1 MFVER
6 IDFSHEA
13 NLTIDELIKRA
24 EVLLPEADLSILRR
38 CYEFSEKMH
47 TNQKRSS
54 GESYIIHPL
63 NVASTLI
70 KLKMDIDSIMAGLL
84 HDTVEDCD
92 VSPEEIS
99 KLFGQN
105 VAQIVVGCTK
115 ISKIK
120 FKTKEESQAE
130 NFRKMVVA
138 MAQDLRVIIVKLAD
152 RMHNMRTLQYVSK
165 EKQTAK
171 AQETLDIYVPLASR
185 LGINSVKADLE
196 DLCLR
201 FIHPDIY
208 YRLAEKIAMKKRER
222 ETYIEETHGLIEE
235 KMLEYSVQ
243 GEVTGRPKHFYSIYK
258 KMQQRGVDFEHIQDL
273 LAFRILVN
281 NITECYKVLG
291 IIHSAF
297 TPVPGRFKDYIAIP
311 KVNNY
316 QSLHT
321 TVIGPKA
328 ERIEIQIRT
337 FEMHEVAERGV
348 AAHWKYKERNKAD
361 APGNKLKW
369 VEELMEFNQSAQ
381 NSSEFM
387 DAVKNDLD
395 VGGVFIFTPTGDVK
409 ELRYGATPLDFAY
422 AVHTE
427 VGNKTVGAKVNGK
440 MVPLKHRL
448 KSGDTVEILTSK
460 TQTPSKDWLKIC
472 KTSRAISKIK
482 QYLMKV
488 ERDEHRERGEDLL
501 EKALKK
507 FETSIKTLDKKS
519 EFKPVL
525 EKYHFKTLEELF
537 VNIGSNNLPLKE
549 VLVAIPSVALT
560 EQDDFELKDEE
571 KEKELDSYYKRV
583 SKTARKSTSKDNA
596 VIVDGLDDIMVKMGR
611 CCNPIPGDPITG
623 IITRGR
629 GITVHTAGC
638 TRISDLDKA
647 RHLHVEWNKHYNF
660 AHPVNIKVT
669 THDKPG
675 ILSKISK
682 SINNVGI
689 NIRSAIA
696 RSMPDQKGSF
706 IFEIEVKDYSEL
718 LKTISTI
725 EQMEE
730 VISVNRA

>member
-1 MFVER
+1 MFAER

-13 NLTIDELIKRA
+13 NLTIDELVKRA
-24 EVLLPEADLSILRR
+24 EVLLPEMDMAILRK
-38 CYEFSEKMH
+38 CYDFAEKMH
-47 TNQKRSS
+47 AGVKRSS
-54 GESYIIHPL
+54 GEPYIVHPL
-63 NVASTLI
+63 NVAATLI
-70 KLKMDIDSIMAGLL
+70 KLKMDLDSIMAGLL

-92 VSPEEIS
+92 VAPEDIA
-99 KLFGQN
+99 KMFGQT

-138 MAQDLRVIIVKLAD
+138 MAQDLRVIIVKLSD
-152 RMHNMRTLQYVSK
+152 RMHNMRTLQYMTK
-165 EKQTAK
+165 EKQQIK

-201 FIHPDIY
+201 YIHPDIY

-222 ETYIEETHGLIEE
+222 EIYIEETLNLVEE
-235 KMLEYSVQ
+235 KMLEYSVT
-243 GEVTGRPKHFYSIYK
+243 GEVTGRPKHFFSIYK
-258 KMQQRGVDFEHIQDL
+258 KMQQRGVDFEQIQDL
-273 LAFRILVN
+273 LAFRILVS

-321 TVIGPKA
+321 TVMGPKA

-348 AAHWKYKERNKAD
+348 AAHWKYKESNKAE
-361 APGNKLKW
+361 PGGKLKW
-369 VEELMEFNQSAQ
+369 VEELLEFNQNVQS
-381 NSSEFM
+381 SSEFM
-387 DAVKNDLD
+387 DVVKNDLD

-440 MVPLKHRL
+440 MVPLKYRL

-472 KTSRAISKIK
+472 KTSRAITKIR
-482 QYLMKV
+482 QYLMKI
-488 ERDEHRERGEDLL
+488 ERDEHKEIGEDLL

-507 FETSIKTLDKKS
+507 FDTSIKSVEKKN
-519 EFKPVL
+519 EFKTIL
-525 EKYHFKTLEELF
+525 ERHHFKTFEELL
-537 VNIGSNNLPLKE
+537 VNIGSKHIPIQD
-549 VLVAIPSVALT
+549 VLVSIPSVAFNET
-560 EQDDFELKDEE
+560 DELEFKEE
-571 KEKELDSYYKRV
+571 DKELESFYKKTQ
-583 SKTARKSTSKDNA
+583 KTARKSTSHDNA
-596 VIVDGLDDIMVKMGR
+596 VMVDGLDDILVKMGR

-629 GITVHTAGC
+629 GITIHTVNC
-638 TRISDLDKA
+638 DRILDIENS
-647 RHLHVEWNKHYNF
+647 RHVFVEWNKHYTF
-660 AHPVNIKVT
+660 SHPVNIKVT

-682 SINNVGI
+682 SINNAGI

-696 RSMPDQKGSF
+696 RSMPDQKGNF

-718 LKTISTI
+718 LKTISSI

-730 VISVNRA
+730 VISVSRA

>member
-1 MFVER
+1 MFAER

-13 NLTIDELIKRA
+13 NLTIDELVKRA
-24 EVLLPEADLSILRR
+24 EVLLPETDLTILRK
-38 CYEFSEKMH
+38 CYEFADKMH
-47 TNQKRSS
+47 AGVKRSS
-54 GESYIIHPL
+54 GEPYIIHPL
-63 NVASTLI
+63 NVAATLI
-70 KLKMDIDSIMAGLL
+70 KLKMDLDSIMAGLL

-92 VSPEEIS
+92 VSPEDIA
-99 KLFGQN
+99 KMFGQP

-152 RMHNMRTLQYVSK
+152 RMHNMRTLQYMTK
-165 EKQTAK
+165 EKQQAK

-201 FIHPDIY
+201 YIHPDIY

-222 ETYIEETHGLIEE
+222 ESYIEETIALVEE
-235 KMLEYSVQ
+235 KMLEYSVT
-243 GEVTGRPKHFYSIYK
+243 GEVTGRPKHFFSIYK
-258 KMQQRGVDFEHIQDL
+258 KMQQRGVDFEQIQDL
-273 LAFRILVN
+273 LAFRVLVN

-348 AAHWKYKERNKAD
+348 AAHWKYKERNKGD
-361 APGNKLKW
+361 GVNKLKW
-369 VEELMEFNQSAQ
+369 VEELMEFNQNVQ

-387 DAVKNDLD
+387 DVVKNDLD

-440 MVPLKHRL
+440 MVPLKYRL

-472 KTSRAISKIK
+472 KTSRAITKIR

-488 ERDEHRERGEDLL
+488 EREEHRKLGEEVL

-507 FETSIKTLDKKS
+507 FDTSIKALEKKH
-519 EFKPVL
+519 EFKAIL
-525 EKYHFKTLEELF
+525 EKYHYKTLEELF
-537 VNIGSNNLPLKE
+537 VNIGSNHLPIKE
-549 VLVAIPSVALT
+549 ILIEVPSI
-560 EQDDFELKDEE
+560 EF
-571 KEKELDSYYKRV
+571 KETDELDFKEEDKDLESFYKKTQ
-583 SKTARKSTSKDNA
+583 KTARKTSSNDNA
-596 VIVDGLDDIMVKMGR
+596 VIVDGLDDIVVKMGR

-623 IITRGR
+623 VITRGR
-629 GITVHTAGC
+629 GITVHTLGC
-638 TRISDLDKA
+638 NRIVDIEKA
-647 RHLHVEWNKHYNF
+647 RNVHVEWNKHYTF
-660 AHPVNIKVT
+660 SHPVNIKVT

-682 SINNVGI
+682 SINNAGI

-718 LKTISTI
+718 LKTISSI

>member
-1 MFVER
+1 MFAER

-13 NLTIDELIKRA
+13 NLTIDELVKRA
-24 EVLLPEADLSILRR
+24 EVLLPDTDMGILRK
-38 CYEFSEKMH
+38 CYEFAEKMH
-47 TNQKRSS
+47 SGVKRSS
-54 GESYIIHPL
+54 GEPYIIHPL
-63 NVASTLI
+63 NVAATLI
-70 KLKMDIDSIMAGLL
+70 KLKMDLDSIMAGLL

-92 VSPEEIS
+92 VSPEDIA
-99 KLFGQN
+99 KMFGQS

-138 MAQDLRVIIVKLAD
+138 MAQDLRVIIVKLSD
-152 RMHNMRTLQYVSK
+152 RMHNMRTLQYMTK
-165 EKQTAK
+165 EKQQSK

-201 FIHPDIY
+201 YIHPDIY
-208 YRLAEKIAMKKRER
+208 YRLAEKIAMKRRER
-222 ETYIEETHGLIEE
+222 ETYIEETITLIEE
-235 KMLEYSVQ
+235 KMLEYSVT
-243 GEVTGRPKHFYSIYK
+243 GEVTGRPKHFFSVYK
-258 KMQQRGVDFEHIQDL
+258 KMQQRGVDFEQIQDL
-273 LAFRILVN
+273 LAFRVLIS

-348 AAHWKYKERNKAD
+348 AAHWKYKERNKSD
-361 APGNKLKW
+361 AQNKLKW
-369 VEELMEFNQSAQ
+369 VEELMEFNQNVQS
-381 NSSEFM
+381 SSEFM
-387 DAVKNDLD
+387 DVVKNDLD

-440 MVPLKHRL
+440 MVPLKYRL

-472 KTSRAISKIK
+472 KTSRAITKIR

-488 ERDEHRERGEDLL
+488 ERDEHRRLGEEIL

-507 FETSIKTLDKKS
+507 FETSIKALDKKN
-519 EFKPVL
+519 EFRPL
-525 EKYHFKTLEELF
+525 FEKNHYKTLEEVF
-537 VNIGSNNLPLKE
+537 VNIGSNHLPIKE
-549 VLVAIPSVALT
+549 VLISLPSVNFT
-560 EQDDFELKDEE
+560 ETDELDFKEDD
-571 KEKELDSYYKRV
+571 KELESFYKKTQ
-583 SKTARKSTSKDNA
+583 KTARKSSSNDNA

-629 GITVHTAGC
+629 GITVHTIGC
-638 TRISDLDKA
+638 NRILDIEKS
-647 RHLHVEWNKHYNF
+647 RNIHVEWNKHYTF
-660 AHPVNIKVT
+660 SHPVNIKVT

-682 SINNVGI
+682 SINNAGI

-696 RSMPDQKGSF
+696 RSMPDQKGNF

-718 LKTISTI
+718 LKTISSV
-725 EQMEE
+725 EAMEE
-730 VISVNRA
+730 VISVSRA

>member
-1 MFVER
+1 MFSER

-13 NLTIDELIKRA
+13 GLTIDELIKRA
-24 EVLLPEADLSILRR
+24 EVLLPDSDLTLLRK
-38 CYEFSEKMH
+38 CYEFAEKMH
-47 TNQKRSS
+47 INHKRSS
-54 GESYIIHPL
+54 GEPYIIHPL
-63 NVASTLI
+63 NVSATLI
-70 KLKMDIDSIMAGLL
+70 KLKMDLDSIMAGLL
-84 HDTVEDCD
+84 HDVVEDCE
-92 VSPEEIS
+92 VAPEEIS
-99 KLFGQN
+99 RLFGQQ

-152 RMHNMRTLQYVSK
+152 RMHNMRTLQYMTK
-165 EKQTAK
+165 EKQMSK

-201 FIHPDIY
+201 YLHPEIY

-222 ETYIEETHGLIEE
+222 EAYINETILLIEE

-258 KMQQRGVDFEHIQDL
+258 KMQQRAVDYEQIQDL
-273 LAFRILVN
+273 LAFRILIN

-348 AAHWKYKERNKAD
+348 AAHWKYKERGKED
-361 APGNKLKW
+361 IGKLKW
-369 VEELMEFNQSAQ
+369 VEELMEFNQNVQS
-381 NSSEFM
+381 SSEFM
-387 DAVKNDLD
+387 DVVKNDLD

-427 VGNKTVGAKVNGK
+427 VGNRTVGAKVNGK
-440 MVPLKHRL
+440 MVPLKYRL

-472 KTSRAISKIK
+472 KTSRAITKIR

-488 ERDEHRERGEDLL
+488 ERDQHREMGEKLL
-501 EKALKK
+501 ENALKR
-507 FETSIKTLDKKS
+507 FETTIKSLEKKG
-519 EFKPVL
+519 EFKPFL
-525 EKYHFKTLEELF
+525 ERLHYKNTEELF
-537 VNIGSNNLPLKE
+537 VNIGSNNVSIRDVLIALPSIAFTESDELDFKE
-549 VLVAIPSVALT
+549 
-560 EQDDFELKDEE
+560 EDKDFE
-571 KEKELDSYYKRV
+571 SYYKKV
-583 SKTARKSTSKDNA
+583 TKTARKSTSNDNA
-596 VIVDGLDDIMVKMGR
+596 VIVDGLDDIQVKMGR
-611 CCNPIPGDPITG
+611 CCNPIPGDPISG

-629 GITVHTAGC
+629 GITVHTSNC
-638 TRISDLDKA
+638 SRISEVEKA
-647 RHLHVEWNKHYNF
+647 RRVSVEWNKHYTF
-660 AHPVNIKVT
+660 SHPVNIKVT

-682 SINNVGI
+682 SINNAGI

-696 RSMPDQKGSF
+696 RSMPDQKGNF

-718 LKTISTI
+718 LRTISSI

>member
-1 MFVER
+1 MFAER

-13 NLTIDELIKRA
+13 NLTIDELVKRA
-24 EVLLPEADLSILRR
+24 EVLLPEADLSILRK
-38 CYEFSEKMH
+38 CYEFAEKMH
-47 TNQKRSS
+47 INHKRSS
-54 GESYIIHPL
+54 GEAYIIHPL
-63 NVASTLI
+63 NVAATLI
-70 KLKMDIDSIMAGLL
+70 KLKMDLDSIMAGLL
-84 HDTVEDCD
+84 HDTVEDCE
-92 VSPEEIS
+92 VSPEDIS
-99 KLFGQN
+99 KMFGQT

-165 EKQTAK
+165 EKQMGK

-201 FIHPDIY
+201 YLHPDIY

-222 ETYIEETHGLIEE
+222 ESYIEETLNLVEE
-235 KMLEYSVQ
+235 KMLEYSVV

-258 KMQQRGVDFEHIQDL
+258 KMQQRGVDFEQIQDL
-273 LAFRILVN
+273 LAFRVLVN

-348 AAHWKYKERNKAD
+348 AAHWKYKERNKSD
-361 APGNKLKW
+361 ASNKLKW
-369 VEELMEFNQSAQ
+369 VEELMEFNHTSQ

-440 MVPLKHRL
+440 MVPLKYRL

-482 QYLMKV
+482 QYLMKI
-488 ERDEHRERGEDLL
+488 ERDEHKETGENLL
-501 EKALKK
+501 EKALKR
-507 FETSIKTLDKKS
+507 FDTSIKSIEKKS
-519 EFKPVL
+519 EFKFIL
-525 EKYHFKTLEELF
+525 ERLHYKTLEELF
-537 VNIGSNNLPLKE
+537 VNIGSNHLPIKD
-549 VLVAIPSVALT
+549 VLVSIPSIAFT
-560 EQDDFELKDEE
+560 ETDELEFKEE
-571 KEKELDSYYKRV
+571 DKELESYYKKIA
-583 SKTARKSTSKDNA
+583 KTARKSTSKDNA
-596 VIVDGLDDIMVKMGR
+596 VLVDGLDDIVVKMGR

-629 GITVHTAGC
+629 GITVHTVGC
-638 TRISDLDKA
+638 PRIAEMEKA
-647 RHLHVEWNKHYNF
+647 RSLLVEWNKHYTF
-660 AHPVNIKVT
+660 SHPVNIKVT

-682 SINNVGI
+682 SINNAGI

-696 RSMPDQKGSF
+696 RSMPDQKGNF

-718 LKTISTI
+718 LKTISSI

-730 VISVNRA
+730 VISVSRA

>member
-1 MFVER
+1 MFAER

-13 NLTIDELIKRA
+13 GLTIDELVKRV
-24 EVLLPEADLSILRR
+24 EVMIPDTDLGILRK
-38 CYEFSEKMH
+38 CYEFAEKMH
-47 TNQKRSS
+47 LPHKRSS
-54 GESYIIHPL
+54 GEPYIIHPL
-63 NVASTLI
+63 NVAATLV
-70 KLKMDIDSIMAGLL
+70 KLKMDLDSIMAGLL

-92 VSPEEIS
+92 VSPEEIA

-138 MAQDLRVIIVKLAD
+138 MAQDLRVIIVKLSD
-152 RMHNMRTLQYVSK
+152 RMHNMRTLQYMTK
-165 EKQTAK
+165 EKQMAK

-201 FIHPDIY
+201 YLHPDIY

-222 ETYIEETHGLIEE
+222 EAYIEETLNHVQE
-235 KMLEYSVQ
+235 KMLEYSVT
-243 GEVTGRPKHFYSIYK
+243 GEVTGRPKHFFSIYK
-258 KMQQRGVDFEHIQDL
+258 KMQQRGVDFEQIQDL

-281 NITECYKVLG
+281 NITECYKCLG

-361 APGNKLKW
+361 GTGKLAW
-369 VEELMEFNQSAQ
+369 VEELMEFNQNVSS
-381 NSSEFM
+381 SSEFM
-387 DAVKNDLD
+387 DVVKNDLD

-440 MVPLKHRL
+440 MVPLKYRL

-472 KTSRAISKIK
+472 KTSRAITKIK
-482 QYLMKV
+482 QYLMKI
-488 ERDEHRERGEDLL
+488 ERDEHRDKGEAAL

-507 FETSIKTLDKKS
+507 FETSIKA
-519 EFKPVL
+519 L
-525 EKYHFKTLEELF
+525 EKKNDFRPLLEKNHYKTLEEVF
-537 VNIGSNNLPLKE
+537 VNIGSGTLHIKD
-549 VLVAIPSVALT
+549 VLIDLPSVNFSEADVL
-560 EQDDFELKDEE
+560 DFKEEE
-571 KEKELDSYYKRV
+571 KDTDSYYKKVQRTAK
-583 SKTARKSTSKDNA
+583 KTSGNDNA
-596 VIVDGLDDIMVKMGR
+596 VIVDGLDDIQVKMGR

-623 IITRGR
+623 LITRGR
-629 GITVHTAGC
+629 GITVHTIGC
-638 TRISDLDKA
+638 QRIAEIEKN
-647 RHLHVEWNKHYNF
+647 RQIFVEWNKYYSF
-660 AHPVNIKVT
+660 SHPVNIKVT

-682 SINNVGI
+682 SINTAGI

-718 LKTISTI
+718 LKTISLI

>member
-1 MFVER
+1 MFAER

-13 NLTIDELIKRA
+13 NLTIDELIKRT
-24 EVLLPEADLSILRR
+24 EVLLPETDLTILRK
-38 CYEFSEKMH
+38 CYEFAEKMH
-47 TNQKRSS
+47 INHKRSS
-54 GESYIIHPL
+54 GEAYIIHPL
-63 NVASTLI
+63 NVAATLV
-70 KLKMDIDSIMAGLL
+70 KLKMDLDSIMAGLL

-92 VSPEEIS
+92 VSPEDIS
-99 KLFGQN
+99 KMFGQS

-165 EKQTAK
+165 EKQMGK

-201 FIHPDIY
+201 YLHPDIY

-222 ETYIEETHGLIEE
+222 ESYIEETLNLIEE

-243 GEVTGRPKHFYSIYK
+243 GEVTGRPKHFFSIYK
-258 KMQQRGVDFEHIQDL
+258 KMQQRGVDFEQIQDL

-348 AAHWKYKERNKAD
+348 AAHWKYKERNKGD
-361 APGNKLKW
+361 SVSKLKW
-369 VEELMEFNQSAQ
+369 VEELMEFNQNVQS
-381 NSSEFM
+381 SSEFM

-440 MVPLKHRL
+440 MVPLKYRL

-472 KTSRAISKIK
+472 KTSRAITKIK
-482 QYLMKV
+482 QYLMKI
-488 ERDEHRERGEDLL
+488 ERDEHRAAGEDLL

-507 FETSIKTLDKKS
+507 FETSIKMLEKKN
-519 EFKPVL
+519 EFRPVM
-525 EKYHFKTLEELF
+525 EKYHYKNLEELF
-537 VNIGSNNLPLKE
+537 VNIGSNHLPIKD
-549 VLVAIPSVALT
+549 VLVAIPSVNFT
-560 EQDDFELKDEE
+560 ETD
-571 KEKELDSYYKRV
+571 ELDFKEEDKDLESYYKKV
-583 SKTARKSTSKDNA
+583 AKTARKSTSKDNA
-596 VIVDGLDDIMVKMGR
+596 VIVDGLDDIVVKMGR

-629 GITVHTAGC
+629 GITVHTLGC
-638 TRISDLDKA
+638 TRIADMEKA
-647 RHLHVEWNKHYNF
+647 RQLHVEWNKHYNF

-718 LKTISTI
+718 LKTISSI